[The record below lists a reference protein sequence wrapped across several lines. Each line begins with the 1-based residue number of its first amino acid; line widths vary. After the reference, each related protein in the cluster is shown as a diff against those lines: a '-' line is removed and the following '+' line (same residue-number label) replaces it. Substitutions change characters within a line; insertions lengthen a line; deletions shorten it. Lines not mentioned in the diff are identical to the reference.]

1 MQGDARRQRTT
12 EPDLVH
18 GRAEDSVGMQPPMV
32 VVDNLSV
39 HFGGVL
45 ALDGVNAT
53 VDLHSITAI
62 VGPNGAGKTTLLNGI
77 NGFLRGQLQGRVLI
91 NGEDTTRL
99 KPAQLATAG
108 VARSFQDPQLIEG
121 TTVLDNVLA
130 GAHVTARHGLWSQAL
145 FPRFSDREDRVAA
158 ERAMALLEVMG
169 METIAKTPI
178 ADLSYGHRK
187 MTDLARAAMRKP
199 DVLLLD
205 EPSSGLDEREQFLL
219 AETIKRL
226 HARERTTIVLVEHHM
241 TLVRTVADS
250 IIAMQSGRA
259 VLSGSPENVLGS
271 AEFADLLVGSTES
284 QEESS

>member
-1 MQGDARRQRTT
+1 MPGDTKRQRTT
-12 EPDLVH
+12 GLGHAQDEY
-18 GRAEDSVGMQPPMV
+18 EDSIGMQPPMV
-32 VVDNLSV
+32 IVDNLSV
-39 HFGGVL
+39 RFGGVL

-91 NGEDTTRL
+91 NGNDTTRL
-99 KPAQLATAG
+99 KPAQLAAAG
-108 VARSFQDPQLIEG
+108 VARSFQDPQLVEG
-121 TTVLDNVLA
+121 KTVLDNVLA
-130 GAHVTARHGLWSQAL
+130 GAHVTARHGLLSQAL

-169 METIAKTPI
+169 MATIAKTPI

-199 DVLLLD
+199 DLLLLD

-226 HARERTTIVLVEHHM
+226 HTRERTTIVLVEHHM
-241 TLVRTVADS
+241 TLVRAVADS

-259 VLSGSPENVLGS
+259 VLSGTPDIVLGS
-271 AEFADLLVGSTES
+271 PEFADLLVGSNET
-284 QEESS
+284 QEETP